1 MRGGWGRALK
11 VLGKF
16 SSIPVIIA
24 ALTAIDQLR
33 GAREVMR
40 AAASYLRDHFSVPQE
55 FLDVLDSF
63 RKFFEAVAHAVFFW
77 VPENIQS
84 MLLVATILFGE
95 AVIYYI
101 VVVALVVIKTVLQPF
116 GQLDEKSI
124 RADLRTSLGAL
135 DSIGELIKGVSSDYP
150 TIKLNEYQV
159 EALKGTAE
167 AAPTSARITNK
178 KELETLV
185 EAFGRRI
192 KEDEAELEEIEETI
206 ERLRVNTTMSKV
218 LKYFES
224 RPPRIPVYKYAF
236 IVGTLVLCIAVNYM
250 VYPMSEYV
258 VPVDLGDPL
267 RDAKIDLYIQHQE
280 DYNYHVTLALV
291 YSLPVVTYLLATIL
305 MATRDFDVG
314 PDMRAALISVPILF
328 VAGVW
333 GWDTRGILSPALC
346 LGFAVSMYVVATNV
360 FFIRRF
366 SKERSWLTRDMR
378 RGEQPA

>member
-1 MRGGWGRALK
+1 MKGWWGKALK

-55 FLDVLDSF
+55 VLDVLDSF
-63 RKFFEAVAHAVFFW
+63 RKFFEAVAHAIFFW

-95 AVIYYI
+95 AVIYYLI
-101 VVVALVVIKTVLQPF
+101 VAAVNVVKVILQPF

-135 DSIGELIKGVSSDYP
+135 DSVGELIKESSKDYP
-150 TIKLNEYQV
+150 AIKLDEYQV
-159 EALKGTAE
+159 DALRGR
-167 AAPTSARITNK
+167 AASAPIGSRITNK
-178 KELETLV
+178 EELETLV
-185 EAFGRRI
+185 EVFGTRVR
-192 KEDEAELEEIEETI
+192 EDEAELEKVEDAIKH
-206 ERLRVNTTMSKV
+206 LRATNTMSKISTY
-218 LKYFES
+218 LRS

-236 IVGTLVLCIAVNYM
+236 IVGTLVLCIAVNYV

-258 VPVDLGDPL
+258 VPVELGDPL
-267 RDAKIDLYIQHQE
+267 RDFKIDRYIEHKK
-280 DYNYHVTLALV
+280 DYDYHVTLALV
-291 YSLPVVTYLLATIL
+291 YSLPVVAYIVVTFF
-305 MATRDFDVG
+305 MATRDLNVG
-314 PDMRAALISVPILF
+314 PDMRAALISAPILF

-333 GWDTRGILSPALC
+333 GWDARGILSPALC
-346 LGFAVSMYVVATNV
+346 LGFSVSMYVVAMNV

-366 SKERSWLTRDMR
+366 SKERSWLTQDMR
-378 RGEQPA
+378 RREQLA